1 MGGVVIGFDGT
12 DRAEDALAFGVRLAA
27 ATGEVPVVVTVHPES
42 PAGLGH
48 VDVEWVAAMREQA
61 EHMLDRARALQ
72 GGDADYRVVGS
83 SSASHGLADVAEEL
97 DASTIVLGSGR
108 RGAQRR
114 TATGTT
120 AERLLHGTLTAVTV
134 VPRGY
139 RSTEHPP
146 VEVVGCAFVDTPD
159 GHEALWAAADLTRR
173 TGGRLR
179 VVTAV
184 APVAEFSTFSGPET
198 ERAFTDSARAAYQR
212 ALDAAVAAVA
222 DQVPVTGEL
231 LEGGVPEALA
241 ALDPRDVDVLVCGSR
256 RYGPVRRVLLGG
268 ASGRLVRMAASP
280 VMVVPRSGD
289 PDRTV

>member
-1 MGGVVIGFDGT
+1 
-12 DRAEDALAFGVRLAA
+12 
-27 ATGEVPVVVTVHPES
+27 
-42 PAGLGH
+42 
-48 VDVEWVAAMREQA
+48 
-61 EHMLDRARALQ
+61 ML
-72 GGDADYRVVGS
+72 GGDHLIADISNLFDPHRCSVV
-83 SSASHGLADVAEEL
+83 
-97 DASTIVLGSGR
+97 
-108 RGAQRR
+108 
-114 TATGTT
+114 
-120 AERLLHGTLTAVTV
+120 TAVTV

-173 TGGRLR
+173 TSGRLR

-241 ALDPRDVDVLVCGSR
+241 ALDPRDVDVLVCGSAGTGRSAGCCSAAPPAGWSGWR
-256 RYGPVRRVLLGG
+256 RARSWWCPARATRIGRSEPSGSDVADPGPAGRRRWRRGTMGG
-268 ASGRLVRMAASP
+268 
-280 VMVVPRSGD
+280 
-289 PDRTV
+289 